1 MNPSKNYSKLK
12 NKKFLLIRCFKKKMS
27 TISEEQVRAS
37 LKQCMDPEV
46 PLSIVD
52 MGLIYGIDISEN
64 NDVNIRMTM
73 TTKGCPLHDTMVDD
87 VTRYAKKVPGVNNVQ
102 VDIVWDPPW
111 SMDKMSDEAKAK
123 MKGFGNQSTPAPINY
138 ETALPQ
144 GVGKIVK
151 QEDGSMMLANEHD
164 QGFMVNQAI
173 IDFWRSCN
181 GKKKVTELV
190 ELFAQQTGLQR
201 SQVEKEVMQL
211 LKQLHEGGLLV
222 LTNQNE
228 EPNVDFKR

>member
-1 MNPSKNYSKLK
+1 
-12 NKKFLLIRCFKKKMS
+12 MS
-27 TISEEQVRAS
+27 VITEEQVRTS

-64 NDVNIRMTM
+64 NDVHIKMTM

-111 SMDKMSDEAKAK
+111 SLDKMSDEAKAK
-123 MKGFGNQSTPAPINY
+123 MKGLGNESTPAPMNY

-144 GVGKIVK
+144 GVGKMVK

-164 QGFMVNQAI
+164 QGFMVNEAI
-173 IDFWRSCN
+173 IEFWRSCN
-181 GKKKVTELV
+181 GERKVTELV

-222 LTNQNE
+222 ISNQTDS
-228 EPNVDFKR
+228 PNVNFKKSTSD

>member
-1 MNPSKNYSKLK
+1 MSQVSTEQIKN
-12 NKKFLLIRCFKKKMS
+12 
-27 TISEEQVRAS
+27 S

-52 MGLIYGIDISEN
+52 MGLIYGIDVTEN
-64 NDVNIRMTM
+64 NDVNIKMTM

-123 MKGFGNQSTPAPINY
+123 MKGLGNQSTPAPINY

-144 GVGKIVK
+144 GVGKLVK

-181 GKKKVTELV
+181 GKRKVTELV

-222 LTNQNE
+222 IPNQNE
-228 EPNVDFKR
+228 APNVDFKKSN